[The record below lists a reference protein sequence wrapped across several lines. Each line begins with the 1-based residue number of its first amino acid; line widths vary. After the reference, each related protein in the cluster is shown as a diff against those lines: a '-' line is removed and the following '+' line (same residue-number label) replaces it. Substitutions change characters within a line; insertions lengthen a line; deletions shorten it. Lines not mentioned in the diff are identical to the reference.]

1 MNRDDALKLAL
12 DYFKGDSLAAG
23 VYLDKYALT
32 NSEGDILEPTPTE
45 MHKRLAKEFARIE
58 KKYPNPLLEEEI
70 FGLLDKFEYI
80 IPQGSPMSGMG
91 NPYQIMSLS
100 NCFVAGTKVFTT
112 SGIKNIEDVEIGD
125 ETVTH
130 NGRLRKVKQKHKNPL
145 NGRTVFQLKTFRT
158 PTISVTGNHKF
169 MSISAEQ
176 LKWNKKPQFNS
187 VEYLRVGDYIQIPN
201 NSDLGSTAIFDS
213 KEIFGTN
220 SIFEYG
226 NKRYKVIYSENK
238 DYVKLATISKEN
250 KLYPHAH
257 LIPAKFVP
265 DEDFAYFLGLWYGD
279 GCIFG
284 ENSKEKIQPNT
295 RNRKTKIST
304 SIHGITFTFGS
315 HENQIIDFVT
325 AYLSK
330 LNISYDKN
338 ENHLLDGTVQIVIHS
353 PVLGYMFEYWF
364 GRRFD
369 GKKLHSSIYSWP
381 KNLVEKLTAGLID
394 SDGTI
399 TKSGD
404 VRVAMSNQTLI
415 SSFYHLLRSRGIFVG
430 ISQSEKV
437 SRLDFGRNLKLRNES
452 KKTYSDNRI
461 LENLSSNTNH
471 SLEIDGNIFTQI
483 LSKNEISCLDEF
495 VYTLGIEEDHSYD
508 VEGLVS
514 LNCFVIDSPADSYGG
529 ILKADQEEAQI
540 MKRRGGVGF
549 DISTIRPRGL
559 KTSNAAKTTDGIGV
573 FMERFSNTCREV
585 AQGGRRGALMLSI
598 SVHHPEIETFINIKR
613 DKKKVTGANISI
625 RLSDEFMKAV
635 KEKKKYQ
642 LRFPVDSE
650 NPTITKMVSAENI
663 WNQIIESAHE
673 SAEPGLLFWDTVKDR
688 TPTECYSD
696 FKSTSTNPCFSENT
710 LIAVADGRG
719 TVKIKDLAEAGSD
732 IPVYSVEPKTGA
744 VSIKMARNPRI
755 TGTNQK
761 LVRVTLDD
769 GSFFDVT
776 PNHKCLLLD
785 GSEIEAK
792 DLKYGDSLPRYQK
805 DKAQIKKGGKDYYR
819 IHTNVQNHKNNL
831 VFEHRL
837 ISQFYEPE
845 KWNLMNDEAKGNGW
859 IKGGIV
865 VHHKDYNGLNNS
877 ISNLQI
883 MTFKEHQNYHATHD
897 NCGENNG
904 RAFDVTKEEIKEKA
918 LLLTNK
924 LGRRFSLNEWQS
936 FAKENNLPLTFSLWR
951 RNNFFNSP
959 LELAKACAIE
969 SGFEYYNLDPR
980 LVKSLNKMLEQGYQS
995 EIVGNQVLVNKNCE
1009 TCKQVFQIQHN
1020 KREISFCSKK
1030 CSLEYVNSKKEFAV
1044 KRIEARNKNAK
1055 LKAETTTNEQAKI
1068 YSLLK
1073 FKLSREPKQKEWEN
1087 ACKEL
1092 GVAFRV
1098 GKALKYGFQ
1107 TWKQVK
1113 KAGDSYNH
1121 KVVSVKE
1128 LEGLHSVYNLTVDD
1142 NHTVAIVTDISK
1154 NKETGVFVAQCGEI
1168 ILSPYDSCRLLLVN
1182 VLSFIENPFT
1192 EKAYFDSQKFR
1203 KVSRIAQR
1211 LMDDIV
1217 DLELEQIDKILAK
1230 IDADPED
1237 VDVKAI
1243 ERKLWEKIRKAC
1255 VNGRRTGTGVTAIGD
1270 AVAAMNLR
1278 YGSEESVEFVEM
1290 VYRELA
1296 VGTYSSTIELAKERG
1311 PFPAFDYNLEKDH
1324 GFLNQV
1330 ISCVPNG
1337 LENWKKY
1344 GRRNIALTTTAPAG
1358 TVSVMTQTTSGI
1370 EPAFEV
1376 VYKRRRKIMA
1386 ANSEIVPDFID
1397 DLGDKWQEYEVYH
1410 HQYKKWME
1418 ITGKKGVENS
1428 PYWKARA
1435 NDIDWVAKVK
1445 VQAAAQKWIC
1455 HSISNTTN
1463 VPNETTV
1470 DVVKDIYMTG
1480 WETGCK
1486 GVTIYRDGSRSG
1498 VLITESSSSSSNK
1511 ETKPGFIDVHAPKRP
1526 TELMCEVV
1534 HTTVNKEK
1542 WTFFVGK
1549 LEDRPYEIMGGLSK
1563 YITIPK
1569 RIKTGKIVKHNGE
1582 QNPVARYDFH
1592 YDFDK
1597 GPEDEVVIKDI
1608 NTIFEN
1614 TINAAFTRTVS
1625 LALRHGTPVRY
1636 VVEQLLKGA
1645 EKDDNMFSFSK
1656 AISRVLKNYIQDGIK
1671 VANKKCSNCN
1681 STNLAY
1687 QEGCLTCLDC
1697 GHSKCG

>member
-32 NSEGDILEPTPTE
+32 NSDGDILEPTPTE

-58 KKYPNPLLEEEI
+58 KKYPNPLSEEEI

-100 NCFVAGTKVFTT
+100 
-112 SGIKNIEDVEIGD
+112 
-125 ETVTH
+125 
-130 NGRLRKVKQKHKNPL
+130 
-145 NGRTVFQLKTFRT
+145 
-158 PTISVTGNHKF
+158 
-169 MSISAEQ
+169 
-176 LKWNKKPQFNS
+176 
-187 VEYLRVGDYIQIPN
+187 
-201 NSDLGSTAIFDS
+201 
-213 KEIFGTN
+213 
-220 SIFEYG
+220 
-226 NKRYKVIYSENK
+226 
-238 DYVKLATISKEN
+238 
-250 KLYPHAH
+250 
-257 LIPAKFVP
+257 
-265 DEDFAYFLGLWYGD
+265 
-279 GCIFG
+279 
-284 ENSKEKIQPNT
+284 
-295 RNRKTKIST
+295 
-304 SIHGITFTFGS
+304 
-315 HENQIIDFVT
+315 
-325 AYLSK
+325 
-330 LNISYDKN
+330 
-338 ENHLLDGTVQIVIHS
+338 
-353 PVLGYMFEYWF
+353 
-364 GRRFD
+364 
-369 GKKLHSSIYSWP
+369 
-381 KNLVEKLTAGLID
+381 
-394 SDGTI
+394 
-399 TKSGD
+399 
-404 VRVAMSNQTLI
+404 
-415 SSFYHLLRSRGIFVG
+415 
-430 ISQSEKV
+430 
-437 SRLDFGRNLKLRNES
+437 
-452 KKTYSDNRI
+452 
-461 LENLSSNTNH
+461 
-471 SLEIDGNIFTQI
+471 
-483 LSKNEISCLDEF
+483 
-495 VYTLGIEEDHSYD
+495 
-508 VEGLVS
+508 
-514 LNCFVIDSPADSYGG
+514 NCFVIDSPADSYGG

-696 FKSTSTNPCFSENT
+696 FKSTSTNPCQPEW
-710 LIAVADGRG
+710 A
-719 TVKIKDLAEAGSD
+719 TVLTPEGIRAFKQIDVGST
-732 IPVYSVEPKTGA
+732 IWSGKQWTKVINKVKTGVKPVYSYKTRAGIFYGTENHRIVSGGEKIEVKDADSIDACIGSLTELQRKESLDPQDIMDGLVWGDGMTHKASNCLTVLLVGKDDQCYFDSEIKHLFIEPRPGITEEAWLVKTNNQLLPKTYNRSLDSDFIYSSTPKKLRGFLRGLYSA
-744 VSIKMARNPRI
+744 NGSVVANRI
-755 TGTNQK
+755 TLKSSCLK
-761 LVRVTLDD
+761 LVEQVQEILSSLGIQSYYTVNKAHEVEFENGTYECRESYDLNIGTKQGRHSFVDLIGFIHPEKQKKAVATLDC
-769 GSFFDVT
+769 GNSSKGQKVT
-776 PNHKCLLLD
+776 YDIVEKQYLGDEIVYDITVEADEHTYWTGGLLV
-785 GSEIEAK
+785 S
-792 DLKYGDSLPRYQK
+792 
-805 DKAQIKKGGKDYYR
+805 
-819 IHTNVQNHKNNL
+819 
-831 VFEHRL
+831 
-837 ISQFYEPE
+837 
-845 KWNLMNDEAKGNGW
+845 
-859 IKGGIV
+859 
-865 VHHKDYNGLNNS
+865 
-877 ISNLQI
+877 
-883 MTFKEHQNYHATHD
+883 
-897 NCGENNG
+897 NCGE
-904 RAFDVTKEEIKEKA
+904 
-918 LLLTNK
+918 
-924 LGRRFSLNEWQS
+924 
-936 FAKENNLPLTFSLWR
+936 
-951 RNNFFNSP
+951 
-959 LELAKACAIE
+959 
-969 SGFEYYNLDPR
+969 
-980 LVKSLNKMLEQGYQS
+980 
-995 EIVGNQVLVNKNCE
+995 IV
-1009 TCKQVFQIQHN
+1009 
-1020 KREISFCSKK
+1020 
-1030 CSLEYVNSKKEFAV
+1030 
-1044 KRIEARNKNAK
+1044 
-1055 LKAETTTNEQAKI
+1055 
-1068 YSLLK
+1068 
-1073 FKLSREPKQKEWEN
+1073 
-1087 ACKEL
+1087 
-1092 GVAFRV
+1092 
-1098 GKALKYGFQ
+1098 
-1107 TWKQVK
+1107 
-1113 KAGDSYNH
+1113 
-1121 KVVSVKE
+1121 
-1128 LEGLHSVYNLTVDD
+1128 
-1142 NHTVAIVTDISK
+1142 
-1154 NKETGVFVAQCGEI
+1154 
-1168 ILSPYDSCRLLLVN
+1168 LSPYDSCRLLLVN

-1203 KVSRIAQR
+1203 KVSQIAQR

-1217 DLELEQIDKILAK
+1217 DLELEQVDKILAK

-1237 VDVKAI
+1237 ADVKAI

-1296 VGTYSSTIELAKERG
+1296 VGTYSSTIDLAKERG

-1470 DVVKDIYMTG
+1470 DIVKDIYMTG

-1498 VLITESSSSSSNK
+1498 VLITDSSSTSNK
-1511 ETKPGFIDVHAPKRP
+1511 ETKSGGFIDVHAPKRP

-1549 LEDRPYEIMGGLSK
+1549 MEDRPYEIMGGLSK